1 MTDYTLVKD
10 PLGYFRCDPIPSK
23 DELERL
29 YADEF
34 YTTAKPRY
42 LERQE
47 DDIRWWDAMYQD
59 RLNILEEI
67 NLGHKMLDIGCG
79 GGFFLRKAAYSPKRS
94 WDCFGVEP
102 NKAAHEY
109 AEKLD
114 PYSWLSYSLDV
125 MPRDFNAIHLS
136 EVLEHVP
143 DPFQML
149 SDCYDRLL
157 PGGAICVVVPN
168 ENIENDALVYPHVFA
183 PPQHINYFDFD
194 SIADLIRLAGFKIY
208 QRSAMY
214 PMETF
219 LQIGLDYTKSE
230 AIGRLCHHQR
240 MAFDLSMT
248 PVQRRKFYREL
259 AEHKLGR
266 EALIYAVKP

>member
-1 MTDYTLVKD
+1 MNYSFVKD
-10 PLGYFRCDPIPSK
+10 PRGYYRCDPIPSK
-23 DELERL
+23 AELDRL
-29 YADEF
+29 YTDEF

-47 DDIRWWDAMYQD
+47 DDIRWWNEMYQD
-59 RLNILEEI
+59 RLNVLEEI

-79 GGFFLRKAAYSPKRS
+79 GGFFLRKAAYSPNRA

-102 NKAAHEY
+102 NEVAREY
-109 AEKLD
+109 AMNFN
-114 PYSWLSYSLDV
+114 PYSWLSHSLDV

-149 SDCYDRLL
+149 SDCRDRLL

-168 ENIENDALVYPHVFA
+168 EKIENGTLVYPHVFA

-194 SIADLIRLAGFKIY
+194 SIADLMRLAGFKIVE
-208 QRSAMY
+208 RSAMY

-219 LQIGLDYTKSE
+219 LQMGLDYTKSE

-248 PVQRRKFYREL
+248 SVQRRKFYREL

-266 EALIYAVKP
+266 ECCIYGVKK